1 MTPSAKRPP
10 ISSLLLLFLL
20 STAAI
25 LLGAAAAFLHH
36 RASAASRSPSLAPRR
51 DARAA
56 SLSAWGRTLGCPSL
70 RDGVNLASP
79 AAAAASAA
87 TAHRVRALERR
98 ADLGRWMQDLKF
110 GGAGVELGVQAG
122 AFAEILLDTWP
133 NCSMLHLVDPWKQ
146 QSAYVDVANVD
157 DRAQE
162 RLMAETGTRLARFKG
177 RFRMVRALSYEAVEG
192 FEDGSLDFVYVDAVH
207 DYEGCL
213 RDLCDWWPK
222 LRAGGVLAGHDFLD
236 GALPEGLFG
245 VRSAV
250 DRFATA
256 VNRQVFVTQ
265 GWPEVDSREEWAS
278 FFMAK

>member
-1 MTPSAKRPP
+1 MTPSKRPP

-25 LLGAAAAFLHH
+25 LLGAVAAFLHH
-36 RASAASRSPSLAPRR
+36 RASSSSAASSSLAPRR

-56 SLSAWGRTLGCPSL
+56 SLAAWGRTLGCPSL

-98 ADLGRWMQDLKF
+98 ADIGRWMQDLRM

-122 AFAEILLDTWP
+122 VFAETLLETWP

-146 QSAYVDVANVD
+146 QSGYVDVANVD
-157 DRAQE
+157 DRSQE
-162 RLMAETGTRLARFKG
+162 RLMAEASARLARFRG
-177 RFRMVRALSYEAVEG
+177 RFRMVRALSYEAVEE

-207 DYEGCL
+207 DYEGCV

-222 LRAGGVLAGHDFLD
+222 IRAGGVLAGHDFLD

-265 GWPEVDSREEWAS
+265 GWPEVDAREEWAS
-278 FFMAK
+278 FFMTK